1 MRLLRLPS
9 ATQCKFRYENENA
22 GHVDRQSYR
31 HMKIWIDTGG
41 LHAAVPDVAE
51 EVVRNRRSG
60 QEKTAHGNADE
71 KNGRERS
78 SARRAVR
85 PSPDHEP
92 CGDGIR
98 HALEQENDAD
108 VRVIEV
114 RNPDC
119 TDGRKRQQA
128 ASKRQQRPME
138 PRDPPHS
145 AALRNALKTR
155 RSLKS
160 EVSINDWISAR
171 VYRGCAGQRSGAKG

>member
-9 ATQCKFRYENENA
+9 ATQCKVRYENETA

-31 HMKIWIDTGG
+31 HMRIWIDSGG

-51 EVVRNRRSG
+51 EVVRTRRSG
-60 QEKTAHGNADE
+60 QETTAHGNADE

-108 VRVIEV
+108 VRVVEV

-119 TDGRKRQQA
+119 TDGRKRQQEP
-128 ASKRQQRPME
+128 ASAN
-138 PRDPPHS
+138 S
-145 AALRNALKTR
+145 
-155 RSLKS
+155 
-160 EVSINDWISAR
+160 
-171 VYRGCAGQRSGAKG
+171 GQSSPVIHLTPQPSGM